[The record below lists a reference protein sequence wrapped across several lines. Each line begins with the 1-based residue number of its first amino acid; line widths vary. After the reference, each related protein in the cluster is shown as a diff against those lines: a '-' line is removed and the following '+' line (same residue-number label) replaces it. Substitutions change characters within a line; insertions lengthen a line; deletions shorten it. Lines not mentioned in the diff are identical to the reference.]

1 MLRFLS
7 KLLGARTIEA
17 ETLGILNLCG
27 DGAAGWAAAD
37 KAALAQLFQNVKE
50 SEQQPPGC
58 NLLLLYCTIDND
70 GSIVGSR
77 LGLREIIRDS
87 GAPVVVVAS
96 PNSGESYKAG
106 AKERPYGQ
114 AQPRDDDRP
123 KGRGVRTVFPEA
135 LRGDEAR
142 KIHARRLG
150 QAGATGAPPGAGRRP
165 RHRVFLRV
173 GSSGVS
179 LSRPDARL
187 RRDACL

>member
-114 AQPRDDDRP
+114 ANLVMTIDR
-123 KGRGVRTVFPEA
+123 KGEAFGQFFQKLFGEMKRGRSMPAAWVKLAPQGPHPAQAGVPDTVFFCE
-135 LRGDEAR
+135 
-142 KIHARRLG
+142 LG
-150 QAGATGAPPGAGRRP
+150 PL
-165 RHRVFLRV
+165 VFR
-173 GSSGVS
+173 
-179 LSRPDARL
+179 
-187 RRDACL
+187 